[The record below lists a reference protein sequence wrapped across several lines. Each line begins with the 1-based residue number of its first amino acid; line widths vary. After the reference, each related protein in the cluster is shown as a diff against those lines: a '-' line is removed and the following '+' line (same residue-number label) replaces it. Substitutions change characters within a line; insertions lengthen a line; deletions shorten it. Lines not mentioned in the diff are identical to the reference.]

1 MLSEIEVHKVVLH
14 GRAPEF
20 QRVQK
25 LDSHPDDFLHD
36 IDLSMRGTVEVLIK
50 TEINIDWG

>member
-20 QRVQK
+20 QRV
-25 LDSHPDDFLHD
+25 
-36 IDLSMRGTVEVLIK
+36 
-50 TEINIDWG
+50 